1 MPATRRIQIAGLFLL
16 LDVVVWMF
24 AATHL
29 APAGTGPTAAK
40 PVGRLLGLPPEPTS
54 TVPNP
59 TTPSGGRASLDVYR
73 GLGTWIDIYDVAW
86 RHPGTAIRRMRARGV
101 ETLYLETSNFSR
113 GRMMVFPDGLR
124 RFLDAAHRNGIS
136 VVAWYLPGLRDLA
149 LDVHRSLGAI
159 RYRTPLGN
167 AFDSFAL
174 DIESDAVARPVHR
187 TRRLLSLS
195 ARLRAAVEPGYA
207 LGAIIPSPRRL
218 QADVLYWPHFPYQR
232 LADVY
237 DVFLPMTYFTFRV
250 SGRFGARWYTAGNID
265 IIRQQTGDWSVPI
278 HVIGGSGA
286 TRRKPRPPGSSMP
299 SGGGGPSEGAT
310 TRSPSPGRAIGPSW
324 NGSARSAELRVA
336 GTGVC
341 HP

>member
-1 MPATRRIQIAGLFLL
+1 MPASRRIRIALFLV
-16 LDVVVWMF
+16 LDLVVWLF
-24 AATHL
+24 I
-29 APAGTGPTAAK
+29 GSGGPVTAE
-40 PVGRLLGLPPEPTS
+40 PVGRLLGPPPES
-54 TVPNP
+54 TGTHR
-59 TTPSGGRASLDVYR
+59 TTVASGRASLEVYR

-113 GRMMVFPDGLR
+113 GRLMVFPNGVS
-124 RFLDAAHRNGIS
+124 RFLDAAHRNGVS

-159 RYRTPLGN
+159 RFRTPLGN
-167 AFDSFAL
+167 GFDSFAL

-195 ARLRAAVEPGYA
+195 ARLRAAVGPGYA

-218 QADVLYWPHFPYQR
+218 QADMLYWPHFPYQR

-265 IIRQQTGDWSVPI
+265 IVRQQTGNWSVPI
-278 HVIGGSGA
+278 HVIGGIGGDA
-286 TRRKPRPPGSSMP
+286 TKAETAGFVDAVRGR
-299 SGGGGPSEGAT
+299 
-310 TRSPSPGRAIGPSW
+310 RAIG
-324 NGSARSAELRVA
+324 GSYYTFPITRPADWSKLDRLRSTR
-336 GTGVC
+336 
-341 HP
+341 

>member
-1 MPATRRIQIAGLFLL
+1 
-16 LDVVVWMF
+16 
-24 AATHL
+24 
-29 APAGTGPTAAK
+29 
-40 PVGRLLGLPPEPTS
+40 
-54 TVPNP
+54 
-59 TTPSGGRASLDVYR
+59 
-73 GLGTWIDIYDVAW
+73 
-86 RHPGTAIRRMRARGV
+86 MRSRGV

-113 GRMMVFPDGLR
+113 GRMMVFPDGVR
-124 RFLDAAHRNGIS
+124 RFLDAAHRNGVS

-174 DIESDAVARPVHR
+174 DIESDAVAGPVHR

-195 ARLRAAVEPGYA
+195 GRLRAAVGSSYA

-218 QADVLYWPHFPYQR
+218 QTDVLYWPHFPYQR

-265 IIRQQTGDWSVPI
+265 IVRQETGDRSVPI
-278 HVIGGSGA
+278 HVIGGIGGDA
-286 TRRKPRPPGSSMP
+286 TKAETAGFVDAVRGR
-299 SGGGGPSEGAT
+299 
-310 TRSPSPGRAIGPSW
+310 RAIG
-324 NGSARSAELRVA
+324 GSYYTFPITRPDDWSKLDRLRSP
-336 GTGVC
+336 GSTG
-341 HP
+341 

>member
-1 MPATRRIQIAGLFLL
+1 MPVTRRIKIAALFLL
-16 LDVVVWMF
+16 LDLVVWLF

-29 APAGTGPTAAK
+29 APGSRGLVAAVA
-40 PVGRLLGLPPEPTS
+40 PPALEMAVG
-54 TVPNP
+54 
-59 TTPSGGRASLDVYR
+59 SLDVYR

-86 RHPGTAIRRMRARGV
+86 RHPGTAVRRMRDRGV
-101 ETLYLETSNFSR
+101 ETIYLETSNFSR
-113 GRMMVFPDGLR
+113 SRMMVFPDGVR
-124 RFLDAAHRNGIS
+124 RFLDAAHRNGID
-136 VVAWYLPGLRDLA
+136 VVAWYLPGLRDPA

-167 AFDSFAL
+167 AFNSFAL

-195 ARLRAAVEPGYA
+195 ARLRAAVGPGYA

-250 SGRFGARWYTAGNID
+250 TGRFGARLLRRASQYSLRST
-265 IIRQQTGDWSVPI
+265 SVG
-278 HVIGGSGA
+278 IGRGA
-286 TRRKPRPPGSSMP
+286 K
-299 SGGGGPSEGAT
+299 
-310 TRSPSPGRAIGPSW
+310 
-324 NGSARSAELRVA
+324 
-336 GTGVC
+336 
-341 HP
+341 

>member
-1 MPATRRIQIAGLFLL
+1 MPATRRIQIAALFLL

-29 APAGTGPTAAK
+29 APAGIGPTAAK

-195 ARLRAAVEPGYA
+195 ARLRAAVDPGYA

-278 HVIGGSGA
+278 HVIGGIGGDA
-286 TRRKPRPPGSSMP
+286 TEAETAGFVDAVRGR
-299 SGGGGPSEGAT
+299 
-310 TRSPSPGRAIGPSW
+310 RAIG
-324 NGSARSAELRVA
+324 GSYYTFPITRPGDWSKLERLRSIR
-336 GTGVC
+336 
-341 HP
+341 

>member
-1 MPATRRIQIAGLFLL
+1 MPPTRRIRIALFLA
-16 LDVVVWMF
+16 LDMVVWLF
-24 AATHL
+24 A
-29 APAGTGPTAAK
+29 GSGGPSAAES
-40 PVGRLLGLPPEPTS
+40 VEGLLGLPPESAATH
-54 TVPNP
+54 P
-59 TTPSGGRASLDVYR
+59 TTGTGGRASLEVYR
-73 GLGTWIDIYDVAW
+73 GLGTWIDLYDVAW
-86 RHPGTAIRRMRARGV
+86 RHPGTAIQRMRFRGV

-113 GRMMVFPDGLR
+113 GRMMVFPDGVR
-124 RFLDAAHRNGIS
+124 RFLDAAHRNGVT

-149 LDVHRSLGAI
+149 LDVQRSLGAI

-195 ARLRAAVEPGYA
+195 GRLRAAVGSSYA

-265 IIRQQTGDWSVPI
+265 IVRQETGDRSVPI
-278 HVIGGSGA
+278 HVIGGIGGDA
-286 TRRKPRPPGSSMP
+286 TKAETAGFVDAVRGR
-299 SGGGGPSEGAT
+299 
-310 TRSPSPGRAIGPSW
+310 RAIG
-324 NGSARSAELRVA
+324 GSYYTFPITRPDDWSKLERLRSPGSTR
-336 GTGVC
+336 
-341 HP
+341 

>member
-1 MPATRRIQIAGLFLL
+1 MPATRGIRIAALFLL
-16 LDVVVWMF
+16 LGTVVWLF
-24 AATHL
+24 
-29 APAGTGPTAAK
+29 TGGEGPVTAQRA
-40 PVGRLLGLPPEPTS
+40 GRLLGLPPESAETHPTRAA
-54 TVPNP
+54 
-59 TTPSGGRASLDVYR
+59 GGRASLEVYR

-113 GRMMVFPDGLR
+113 GRMLVFPDGVR
-124 RFLDAAHRNGIS
+124 RFLDAAHRNDVS
-136 VVAWYLPGLRDLA
+136 VVAWYLPGLRNLA

-167 AFDSFAL
+167 GFDSFAL
-174 DIESDAVARPVHR
+174 DIESDAVDRPVPR
-187 TRRLLSLS
+187 TRRLLSMS
-195 ARLRAAVEPGYA
+195 ERLRAAVGPSYA

-265 IIRQQTGDWSVPI
+265 IIRQQTEDRSVPI
-278 HVIGGSGA
+278 HVIGGIGGDA
-286 TRRKPRPPGSSMP
+286 TKGETAGFVDAVRGR
-299 SGGGGPSEGAT
+299 
-310 TRSPSPGRAIGPSW
+310 RAIG
-324 NGSARSAELRVA
+324 GSYYTFPITRPADWSKLGRLRSIR
-336 GTGVC
+336 
-341 HP
+341 

>member
-1 MPATRRIQIAGLFLL
+1 MLASRRIRIAVFLVLDLVAWL
-16 LDVVVWMF
+16 L
-24 AATHL
+24 
-29 APAGTGPTAAK
+29 AGSGRPGTVQ
-40 PVGRLLGLPPEPTS
+40 PVGRLLGLPPES
-54 TVPNP
+54 AGVHP
-59 TTPSGGRASLDVYR
+59 TTVAGGRPSLQVYR

-86 RHPGTAIRRMRARGV
+86 RHPGTAVRRMGARGV

-113 GRMMVFPDGLR
+113 GRMMVFPDGVR
-124 RFLDAAHRNGIS
+124 RFLDAAHRNGVS

-167 AFDSFAL
+167 GFDSFAL
-174 DIESDAVARPVHR
+174 DIESDAVERPVHR

-195 ARLRAAVEPGYA
+195 ARLRAAVGPSYA

-218 QADVLYWPHFPYQR
+218 QADELYWPHFPYQG

-265 IIRQQTGDWSVPI
+265 LIRQQTEDWSVPI
-278 HVIGGSGA
+278 HVIGGIGGDA
-286 TRRKPRPPGSSMP
+286 TKGETAGFVDAVRGR
-299 SGGGGPSEGAT
+299 
-310 TRSPSPGRAIGPSW
+310 RAIGGSYYTFPITRPADWSRL
-324 NGSARSAELRVA
+324 GRLRSAR
-336 GTGVC
+336 
-341 HP
+341 

>member
-1 MPATRRIQIAGLFLL
+1 M
-16 LDVVVWMF
+16 VVWLF
-24 AATHL
+24 A
-29 APAGTGPTAAK
+29 GSGGPSAAES
-40 PVGRLLGLPPEPTS
+40 VEGLLGLPPESAATH
-54 TVPNP
+54 P
-59 TTPSGGRASLDVYR
+59 TTGTGGRASLEVYR
-73 GLGTWIDIYDVAW
+73 GLGTWIDLYDVAW
-86 RHPGTAIRRMRARGV
+86 RHPGTAIRRMRFRGV

-113 GRMMVFPDGLR
+113 GRMMVFPDGVR
-124 RFLDAAHRNGIS
+124 RFLDAAHRNGVT

-149 LDVHRSLGAI
+149 LDVQRSLGAI

-195 ARLRAAVEPGYA
+195 GRLRAAVGSSYA

-265 IIRQQTGDWSVPI
+265 IVRQETGDRSVPI
-278 HVIGGSGA
+278 HVIGGIGGDA
-286 TRRKPRPPGSSMP
+286 TKAETAGFVDAVRGR
-299 SGGGGPSEGAT
+299 
-310 TRSPSPGRAIGPSW
+310 RAIG
-324 NGSARSAELRVA
+324 GSYYTFPITRPDDWSKLERLRSPGSTR
-336 GTGVC
+336 
-341 HP
+341 

>member
-1 MPATRRIQIAGLFLL
+1 VPATRGIRIAALFLL
-16 LDVVVWMF
+16 LGMVVWLF
-24 AATHL
+24 
-29 APAGTGPTAAK
+29 TGGEGPVTAERT
-40 PVGRLLGLPPEPTS
+40 GRLRGLPPES
-54 TVPNP
+54 TGTRPATVA
-59 TTPSGGRASLDVYR
+59 GGRASLEVYR
-73 GLGTWIDIYDVAW
+73 GLGTWIDIYDVTW
-86 RHPGTAIRRMRARGV
+86 RHPGTAIRRMQARGV

-113 GRMMVFPDGLR
+113 GRMMVFPEGVR

-149 LDVHRSLGAI
+149 LDVHRALGAI

-167 AFDSFAL
+167 GFDSFAL
-174 DIESDAVARPVHR
+174 DIESDAVDRPVRR

-195 ARLRAAVEPGYA
+195 DRLRAAVGRSYA

-265 IIRQQTGDWSVPI
+265 LIRQQTEDRSVAI
-278 HVIGGSGA
+278 HVIGGIGGDA
-286 TRRKPRPPGSSMP
+286 TKEETAGFVDAVRGR
-299 SGGGGPSEGAT
+299 
-310 TRSPSPGRAIGPSW
+310 RAIG
-324 NGSARSAELRVA
+324 GSYYTFPITRPADWSKLGRLRSTR
-336 GTGVC
+336 
-341 HP
+341 

>member
-1 MPATRRIQIAGLFLL
+1 MPASRRIRIAALFLL
-16 LDVVVWMF
+16 LGLVVYLF
-24 AATHL
+24 TGGGGL
-29 APAGTGPTAAK
+29 GTAERA
-40 PVGRLLGLPPEPTS
+40 GRLLGLPPES
-54 TVPNP
+54 TGTRP
-59 TTPSGGRASLDVYR
+59 TTVAGGRASLEVYR

-113 GRMMVFPDGLR
+113 GRMMVFPDGVR
-124 RFLDAAHRNGIS
+124 RFLDAAHRNGVS

-159 RYRTPLGN
+159 HYRTPLGN
-167 AFDSFAL
+167 GFDSFAL
-174 DIESDAVARPVHR
+174 DIESDAVERPVRR

-195 ARLRAAVEPGYA
+195 ARLRAVVGPSYA

-265 IIRQQTGDWSVPI
+265 IIRQQTQDRSVPI
-278 HVIGGSGA
+278 HVIGGIGGDA
-286 TRRKPRPPGSSMP
+286 TKGETAGFVDAVR
-299 SGGGGPSEGAT
+299 
-310 TRSPSPGRAIGPSW
+310 GRGAIG
-324 NGSARSAELRVA
+324 GSYYTFPITRPADWSKLGRLRSTR
-336 GTGVC
+336 
-341 HP
+341 

>member
-1 MPATRRIQIAGLFLL
+1 MPAIRGIRIAALFVLL
-16 LDVVVWMF
+16 GMVVWLF
-24 AATHL
+24 
-29 APAGTGPTAAK
+29 TGS
-40 PVGRLLGLPPEPTS
+40 GRLVTAEPDGRLPTLPQKS
-54 TVPNP
+54 TGIRPARVA
-59 TTPSGGRASLDVYR
+59 GGRASLEVYR

-86 RHPGTAIRRMRARGV
+86 RHPGTAIRRIRARGV

-113 GRMMVFPDGLR
+113 GRMMVFPDGVR
-124 RFLDAAHRNGIS
+124 RFLDAAHRNGVS

-167 AFDSFAL
+167 GFDSFAL
-174 DIESDAVARPVHR
+174 DIESDAVDRPVRR

-195 ARLRAAVEPGYA
+195 ERLRAAVGPSYA

-265 IIRQQTGDWSVPI
+265 LIRQQTRDRSVPI
-278 HVIGGSGA
+278 HVIGGIGGDA
-286 TRRKPRPPGSSMP
+286 TKGETAGFVDAVRGR
-299 SGGGGPSEGAT
+299 
-310 TRSPSPGRAIGPSW
+310 RAIG
-324 NGSARSAELRVA
+324 GSYYTFPITRPADWSKLGRLRSTR
-336 GTGVC
+336 
-341 HP
+341 